1 MVGNSD
7 SGPHWVSQ
15 WRKWFFTTT
24 WVSTWVMISFFCL
37 KCGKLHFLSTEK
49 YQWTVKPRTLLGAY
63 PCLSTWARAARV
75 MMLMNQRA
83 HEATWILCCAMR
95 LCGYGSTWANS
106 WACAIFIAETLGDVC
121 SLPSILILKFHVVS
135 TDFFIFGFCFHVCTC
150 RASNCCCQLLR
161 WRGWRTSKKEGLGH
175 VLGDSKWLEMMTPY
189 HWTVAT
195 HQSEAAGDMCWYCLE
210 LVCLSWHLLSTGW

>member
-1 MVGNSD
+1 MSPRSQSD
-7 SGPHWVSQ
+7 DVDESAS
-15 WRKWFFTTT
+15 
-24 WVSTWVMISFFCL
+24 
-37 KCGKLHFLSTEK
+37 
-49 YQWTVKPRTLLGAY
+49 PRGA
-63 PCLSTWARAARV
+63 
-75 MMLMNQRA
+75 
-83 HEATWILCCAMR
+83 WILCCAMR
-95 LCGYGSTWANS
+95 LCGYGSTWDNS

-135 TDFFIFGFCFHVCTC
+135 TDFFIFGFCFHVCTS

-161 WRGWRTSKKEGLGH
+161 WRGWRTSKKEGLGD
-175 VLGDSKWLEMMTPY
+175 VFGDSKWLEMMTPY